1 MISAV
6 TMRYFGVNGF
16 MYAWLAAEVAQ
27 TVAILR
33 MNRKLFPAGDEM
45 TAGPVWKLL
54 VVTSVVFA
62 GAAYPAFHAAQQS
75 LAMNMAVAVVYSIA
89 TALVCYKVF
98 GLSEVARVLLRRWR
112 AKPAAAP
119 VVQ

>member
-1 MISAV
+1 
-6 TMRYFGVNGF
+6 

-27 TVAILR
+27 TVAILQ
-33 MNRKLFPAGDEM
+33 MNRKLFPSGDEV
-45 TAGPVWKLL
+45 TAGPVWRLL

-75 LAMNMAVAVVYSIA
+75 LAVDMTVAVVYSVA
-89 TALVCYKVF
+89 TAFVCYKVF
-98 GLSEVARVLLRRWR
+98 GVSEVARIIIGRWKAR
-112 AKPAAAP
+112 AVAAP